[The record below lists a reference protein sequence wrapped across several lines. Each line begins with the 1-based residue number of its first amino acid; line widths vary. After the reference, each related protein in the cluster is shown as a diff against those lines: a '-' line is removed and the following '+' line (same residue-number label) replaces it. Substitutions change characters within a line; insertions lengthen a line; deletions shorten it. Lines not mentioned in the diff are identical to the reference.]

1 MLLLLI
7 PQALLLPLL
16 NLHQSLLMLL
26 LQRCQ
31 CISMMLLKHPDL
43 SLQALSLCLTVTH
56 LMPASKGTLCQ
67 PCQQCD
73 QCYLQQPQLAH
84 TVMRPWLVLVSK
96 LEYTGDMLQR
106 NGS

>member
-56 LMPASKGTLCQ
+56 LMPASNVPL
-67 PCQQCD
+67 
-73 QCYLQQPQLAH
+73 LVWMLAQ
-84 TVMRPWLVLVSK
+84 MDLGQK
-96 LEYTGDMLQR
+96 
-106 NGS
+106 